1 MRFVDFYF
9 DFSSTNSY
17 FAAFLLPE
25 ICARNDARVNWM
37 PTHSAALFRGTGFDV
52 MAMTP
57 RKARY
62 LWRDHARYA
71 ELTGLPFRKPSRF
84 PIKTASALRA
94 VLAAGHAA
102 QPDDDGASREQA
114 QRAISQAIMR
124 AYWERDED
132 ISDRGV
138 LASIASS
145 AGFDGAALM
154 RNRRCKAG
162 ARRARSSDRDRSGAR
177 RLRRSHIFRRRRNVL
192 GQGPSRFRRA
202 MAQASGITAPASG
215 KGLLFATLL
224 VKLQAAARSFDV
236 SKRHQSRPTV
246 RS

>member
-37 PTHSAALFRGTGFDV
+37 PAHFAALFRGTGFDT

-71 ELTGLPFRKPSRF
+71 ELTGLPFKKPSRF
-84 PIKTASALRA
+84 PIKTSSALRA
-94 VLAAGHAA
+94 VLAAGQTA
-102 QPDDDGASREQA
+102 QADDGGAAREHA
-114 QRAISQAIMR
+114 QRTISQAIMR

-132 ISDRGV
+132 ISDGEV
-138 LASIASS
+138 LASVAAS
-145 AGFDGAALM
+145 AGFDGARLIDAADAKPARDEL
-154 RNRRCKAG
+154 AVLTEG
-162 ARRARSSDRDRSGAR
+162 AVARGVFGAPTFFVGDEMFWGKDRLDFVERW
-177 RLRRSHIFRRRRNVL
+177 L
-192 GQGPSRFRRA
+192 
-202 MAQASGITAPASG
+202 
-215 KGLLFATLL
+215 
-224 VKLQAAARSFDV
+224 
-236 SKRHQSRPTV
+236 KRPE
-246 RS
+246 

>member
-1 MRFVDFYF
+1 MRLVDFYF

-37 PTHSAALFRGTGFDV
+37 PAHFAALFRGTGFDT

-71 ELTGLPFRKPSRF
+71 DLTGLPFKKPSRF
-84 PIKTASALRA
+84 PIKTSSALRA
-94 VLAAGHAA
+94 VLAAGETARA
-102 QPDDDGASREQA
+102 DDGGTSRERA
-114 QRAISQAIMR
+114 QRTISQAIMR

-132 ISDRGV
+132 ISRREV

-145 AGFDGAALM
+145 AGFDGARLLESADAKPARDALAALTEAAVARGVFGAPTFFVSDEM
-154 RNRRCKAG
+154 FWGKDRLDFVERWLKRRE
-162 ARRARSSDRDRSGAR
+162 
-177 RLRRSHIFRRRRNVL
+177 
-192 GQGPSRFRRA
+192 
-202 MAQASGITAPASG
+202 
-215 KGLLFATLL
+215 
-224 VKLQAAARSFDV
+224 
-236 SKRHQSRPTV
+236 
-246 RS
+246 